1 MVLNVFPQ
9 KVESD
14 NNEIHE
20 SLLGNFWKN
29 AAVKL
34 DQRIELVSLKSPFWE
49 YMLRAGNVLSDAL
62 SLPTRRR
69 GKQNF
74 DINALA
80 VIDVLTYMSKYK
92 NDKDRVNYLKNI
104 GLLSKSNYSKDELKE
119 ALFSTDLFN
128 NVFNEAP
135 ELEEYAKDLI

>member
-1 MVLNVFPQ
+1 
-9 KVESD
+9 
-14 NNEIHE
+14 
-20 SLLGNFWKN
+20 
-29 AAVKL
+29 
-34 DQRIELVSLKSPFWE
+34 
-49 YMLRAGNVLSDAL
+49 MLRAGNVLSDAL

-80 VIDVLTYMSKYK
+80 VIDVLTYMSKYT

-135 ELEEYAKDLI
+135 ELYEYAKDLI